1 MNEIIRHLE
10 ACSGYITLGMYEDAW
25 NELES
30 IPPELRA
37 KVDVI
42 ELRLEI
48 YQALGKWESARVLAE
63 SMVKRDPENPNW
75 WIAWAYSLR
84 REKSIGEAREVL
96 QEAALRHPGV
106 ALIQYN
112 LACYACVLGEVK
124 EAHRLLTIA
133 FAIDTTLK
141 KIALDDPDLDNIFG
155 EMTSQVGHVF
165 ANRNRPELN

>member
-1 MNEIIRHLE
+1 MGICAR
-10 ACSGYITLGMYEDAW
+10 S
-25 NELES
+25 S
-30 IPPELRA
+30 R
-37 KVDVI
+37 VD
-42 ELRLEI
+42 
-48 YQALGKWESARVLAE
+48 GKTRP
-63 SMVKRDPENPNW
+63 KNPNW

-96 QEAALRHPGV
+96 QEAVLHHPRVG
-106 ALIQYN
+106 LIQYN

-133 FAIDTTLK
+133 FALDDTLK

-155 EMTSQVGHVF
+155 EMTSRCGHVF

>member
-30 IPPELRA
+30 LPPEHRA
-37 KVDVI
+37 NVDVI

-63 SMVKRDPENPNW
+63 SIAKQDPENPNW

-84 REKSIGEAREVL
+84 REKSIQEAREVL
-96 QEAALRHPGV
+96 QEAVLHHPGV

-124 EAHRLLTIA
+124 EAHRLLATA
-133 FAIDTTLK
+133 FALDDTLK
-141 KIALDDPDLDNIFG
+141 KIALDDPDLDNIFDV
-155 EMTSQVGHVF
+155 MTSQGGHAY
-165 ANRNRPELN
+165 ANRIRPELN

>member
-75 WIAWAYSLR
+75 WIAWAHFKSLLRPCGEDSEVR
-84 REKSIGEAREVL
+84 RGTLHQDAQRGWISGIKRSGDLPVGEAR
-96 QEAALRHPGV
+96 AR
-106 ALIQYN
+106 
-112 LACYACVLGEVK
+112 
-124 EAHRLLTIA
+124 RR
-133 FAIDTTLK
+133 
-141 KIALDDPDLDNIFG
+141 IFL
-155 EMTSQVGHVF
+155 E
-165 ANRNRPELN
+165 

>member
-37 KVDVI
+37 HVDVI

-48 YQALGKWESARVLAE
+48 YQALAKWESARVLAE
-63 SMVKRDPENPNW
+63 SMAKQDPENPNW

-96 QEAALRHPGV
+96 QEAVLRHPSV

-124 EAHRLLTIA
+124 EAHRLLATA
-133 FAIDTTLK
+133 FTLDDTLK

-155 EMTSQVGHVF
+155 EMTSRCGHVF

>member
-84 REKSIGEAREVL
+84 REKSIHEAREVL
-96 QEAALRHPGV
+96 QEAVLHHPGV

-124 EAHRLLTIA
+124 EAHRLLATA
-133 FAIDTTLK
+133 FALDAGLK
-141 KIALDDPDLDNIFG
+141 KVALDDPDLNNIFG
-155 EMTSQVGHVF
+155 EMSSQGGHVF